1 MESYPY
7 VHPFNS
13 SMLSLMILCITIVLK
28 EGKTTLQYLEVHLV
42 CGVLVGTQF
51 HTYSRFGQTMPTYFC
66 SLPCGSQE
74 VTMFNL
80 QILKTNLQKS
90 QSKNEG
96 GGLSLMFCLH
106 VLQRGLSSWILEFV
120 DTLESLIIA
129 LRPNC

>member
-96 GGLSLMFCLH
+96 GGALPY
-106 VLQRGLSSWILEFV
+106 VLLAR
-120 DTLESLIIA
+120 IA
-129 LRPNC
+129 TRAIKLDSGIC